1 MADDDEKKK
10 KNKFNAEGSDV
21 SSPDNQSSSS
31 GKSNETSPP
40 NNAGNNRNNGNDGMG
55 GGDSSGSLNNNK
67 SNQRLSKDQ
76 NELAN
81 IARQASDAGNLN
93 LGGNDLSSV
102 LADAVKRGEESLYN
116 GETGENNMGFFNKGL
131 ANTLGAPVDMAGG
144 AANELRRFS
153 DFVGGL
159 RENATG
165 QAQPKAGQ
173 VDYSNAFGG
182 SNSFR
187 RGMANLGAK
196 TPDRDP
202 VTFME
207 QISQGT
213 GEILPY
219 AVPALGAM
227 SKANNVRNA
236 ASTVAKTMTAGDF
249 LAPEESGLPQANEG
263 LQSAAQGSEF
273 EAMSSIK
280 GSDQM
285 RGYLK
290 GSSADGDSLQSRV
303 MTPQEVAAFNEGLSS
318 APSYSGTPQEG
329 MKPTVDSNGG
339 LVYGNEAAQNQQI
352 SSLGQKQALTP
363 QQNYANF
370 DMDALSPEDRQR
382 KLDEAAIF
390 AASMGKSFDEDKGYV
405 TLNPE
410 QREEA
415 LANYAN
421 LMSARQS
428 EAQAQQPTLSNGR
441 SSYSEESDR
450 RQQRAGGG
458 TQGYV
463 EASNAREQGD
473 TRQPEFNEA
482 FVYNSK
488 GEKVATNTDAA
499 SEVNIIR
506 EARAAAKMEGLSGS
520 ERTAFI
526 NRYVDDRRDAFEQRS
541 IAREASQASAAQAE
555 QTLLKSQIDN
565 FKEMNPEKAEVS
577 ESEMKT
583 AYGMLE
589 NAGVTMNPETGD
601 FTYETDGTVYGK
613 NDTALSPSSSLFRQ
627 LNQTDAG
634 RAILNTP
641 PSVIANATGAE
652 VGKTYKDNNGRFWKK
667 TNTETGWELVTSAVP
682 QT

>member
-1 MADDDEKKK
+1 MANKEEEEERKKMEAAK
-10 KNKFNAEGSDV
+10 AAKA
-21 SSPDNQSSSS
+21 
-31 GKSNETSPP
+31 
-40 NNAGNNRNNGNDGMG
+40 GNDG
-55 GGDSSGSLNNNK
+55 NNNG
-67 SNQRLSKDQ
+67 SNPDTPQLSNNNESNKRLSKNQ

-81 IARQASDAGNLN
+81 IAKQNSDAGNLN
-93 LGGNDLSSV
+93 LGGADLSSV
-102 LADAVKRGEESLYN
+102 LADAVKRGEDSLYN
-116 GETGENNMGFFNKGL
+116 NEYNGGNMGFLNKGL

-144 AANELRRFS
+144 AIEKIASVAF
-153 DFVGGL
+153 
-159 RENATG
+159 
-165 QAQPKAGQ
+165 PKAGKL
-173 VDYSNAFGG
+173 DYSNAFGG

-187 RGMANLGAK
+187 RGMANLGAE

-213 GEILPY
+213 GELLPY
-219 AVPALGAM
+219 AAPALGVM

-236 ASTVAKTMTAGDF
+236 SSAVGKTMTAGDF
-249 LAPEESGLPQANEG
+249 LAPDRSAQANEG

-273 EAMSSIK
+273 EGMSSIK

-290 GSSADGDSLQSRV
+290 GSSANGDSLQSRV
-303 MTPQEVAAFNEGLSS
+303 MTPQEVTAFNEGLSS

-329 MKPTVDSNGG
+329 MQPTVDSNNG

-352 SSLGQKQALTP
+352 ASRAQQQGLTP

-370 DMDALSPEDRQR
+370 DMEALSPEDRQS
-382 KLDEAAIF
+382 KLDEASIF

-405 TLNPE
+405 TLSPE

-421 LMSARQS
+421 LMSSRQS
-428 EAQAQQPTLSNGR
+428 EAQAQQPASNNGR
-441 SSYSEESDR
+441 SIYSMESDR
-450 RQQRAGGG
+450 RQQEAGGG

-463 EASNAREQGD
+463 EASNAREQRDAG
-473 TRQPEFNEA
+473 QVGFNEA
-482 FVYNSK
+482 FTYDSK
-488 GEKVATNTDAA
+488 GDKVAANTDAA
-499 SEVNIIR
+499 SEVNITR

-541 IAREASQASAAQAE
+541 VAREANQASAAQAE

-565 FKEMNPEKAEVS
+565 YKEMNPQKAEVS

-589 NAGVTMNPETGD
+589 AAGATMDPETGD
-601 FTYETDGTVYGK
+601 FTYETDGMVYGK

-641 PSVIANATGAE
+641 PSVIANATDAE
-652 VGKTYKDNNGRFWKK
+652 IGKTYKDNNGRFWKK